1 MTCLQWSVRSLLVSG
16 LGCVCKGLGKTD
28 SAVPGMRVTGDE
40 ADLMIGDES
49 SGQEKFCQFWM
60 QILKNFE

>member
-1 MTCLQWSVRSLLVSG
+1 MFV
-16 LGCVCKGLGKTD
+16 KGLGKAD
-28 SAVPGMRVTGDE
+28 SAVPGIRVACDE

-60 QILKNFE
+60 QILKI